1 MNKTGYLIMKAL
13 YFALVLLLSSVSA
26 NAGDWE
32 HLFQNPKY
40 QAVKISPDGKHLAV
54 AMDSDG
60 KRALIFIERKTM
72 KMVGATKLPGKNEVG
87 SYYWAN
93 NERVVIEINQS
104 QPWSEQLGFY
114 GELFAVNFD
123 GSASE
128 LIYGY
133 RNVDRDLGHRLKKK
147 KKIDGW
153 AEIIDMLPDDEKH
166 ILISSTPWGST
177 ISGLHKLN
185 IYNGKTKKLVIGAPV
200 PYATYITDEHGEVKA
215 LTGIND
221 QDRVAVYVRKGDEWQ
236 QLPTEKHGSKFRALV
251 VDNSGENL
259 FVLDNFKQD
268 KTGLFKLNLQ
278 SGEMTPIISDD
289 KGDITRVKLTSD
301 EKNIYSVGTY
311 NGFPNY
317 YLINP
322 ELTESQ
328 VFKQL
333 VATFPDQSIDITSR
347 TENGDIYI
355 VRVSSDIEAG
365 RFFIYDHANN
375 KLSSLFKYYPE
386 IDAKQLAY
394 TDPFE
399 FTSSDGLTISGYIT
413 QAKKQIKGE
422 IPPLV
427 VLVHGG
433 PHARDYWRYSEK
445 VQYLALNGY
454 SVLQVNFRG
463 STGYGASFEAAGF
476 KNWGTLIQQDIYEAY
491 QWAISAGLAAKDKA
505 CIMGA
510 SFGGYS
516 AIQSVIKYPKSYRCA
531 IAYAGV
537 YDLNLMLDEGNIKN
551 LRFGK
556 SYLNK
561 TLGSDDVFRATMSP
575 VHHVENIEIP
585 LMIAHGEQDTQVPFE
600 HAVRLR
606 ASLDKANKPYTWY
619 KFSTETHGFYN
630 PENQT
635 KYMKDVLNFLNQNML

>member
-1 MNKTGYLIMKAL
+1 MKAL
-13 YFALVLLLSSVSA
+13 YLNLLILMLFASTTHAEL
-26 NAGDWE
+26 GE
-32 HLFQNPKY
+32 KLFQHAKY

-54 AMDSDG
+54 AIDSDG
-60 KRALIFIERKTM
+60 KRALVFIARSTM
-72 KMVGATKLPGKNEVG
+72 KMVGAAKLPGKNEVG
-87 SYYWAN
+87 SFYWAN
-93 NERVVIEINQS
+93 NERVVIKIYQR
-104 QPWSEQLGFY
+104 QPWQEQLGFY
-114 GELFAVNFD
+114 GELFAVNLD
-123 GSASE
+123 GSAPE

-133 RNVDRDLGHRLKKK
+133 RNVDTNLGHRLKKK
-147 KKIDGW
+147 KKINGW
-153 AEIIDMLPDDEKH
+153 ADIVDMLPNDEKH

-185 IYNGKTKKLVIGAPV
+185 IYNGKARKLVIGAPV
-200 PYATYITDEHGEVKA
+200 PYAIYITDEQGEVKA

-221 QDRVAVYVRKGDEWQ
+221 QDNVEVHVRNGDQWQ
-236 QLPTEKHGSKFRALV
+236 KLPAEKHGSNFRALTM
-251 VDNSGENL
+251 DKSGENL

-268 KTGLFKLNLQ
+268 KSGLFKLNLQ
-278 SGEMTPIISDD
+278 TGQMKLVIADEKSDL
-289 KGDITRVKLTSD
+289 TQVKLTSD
-301 EKNIYSVGTY
+301 EKNIYAVGTDS
-311 NGFPNY
+311 GFPNY

-322 ELTESQ
+322 ELKETQ

-333 VATFPDQSIDITSR
+333 VSTFPDQSIDITSR
-347 TENGDIYI
+347 TEKGDIYI

-365 RFFIYDHANN
+365 RFFVYDNVNN
-375 KLSSLFKYYPE
+375 KLSGLFKYYPD
-386 IDAKQLAY
+386 IQAKQLAY
-394 TDPFE
+394 TDPFD
-399 FTSSDGLTISGYIT
+399 FISSDGLKIKGYFT
-413 QAKKQIKGE
+413 QAKKQVDGV

-433 PHARDYWRYSEK
+433 PHARDNWEYSAE

-463 STGYGASFEAAGF
+463 STGYGAKFEVAG
-476 KNWGTLIQQDIYEAY
+476 KLNWGTLIQQDIYEAY
-491 QWAISAGLAAKDKA
+491 QWAINAGLAAKDKA

-516 AIQSVIKYPKSYRCA
+516 AIQSAIKYPKAYRCA

-537 YDLNLMLDEGNIKN
+537 YDLNLMFDEGNIKN

-556 SYLNK
+556 AYLNT
-561 TLGSDDVFRATMSP
+561 TLGKDEAFRTAMSP

-585 LMIAHGEQDTQVPFE
+585 LMIAHGEEDNQVPFE

-606 ASLDKANKPYTWY
+606 SALDNAKKPYIWH
-619 KFSTETHGFYN
+619 KFSSESHGFYN

-635 KYMKDVLNFLNQNML
+635 KYMKDVLMFLNKNIS